1 MALIQCPSCGHSIS
15 DKAVRCPK
23 CGSAVGTQT
32 PQTPSYNANAYPVE
46 NKNSGNKGKKTG
58 IIIISVVAAIL
69 AIVVVALVVHF
80 NNRPSYLSDEYTEDY
95 SYDVEDVVA
104 ETIEHSESTLEMVI
118 RYANQGLPEE
128 VEEGMTM
135 EKITLE
141 GDYITYTCSVD
152 EDLYSIS
159 DIRATQNEIKRNMKE
174 YLFGTDNSNVNEFR
188 SICKSNH
195 KGAAFK
201 YVGRKTGNS
210 HTIYIKPSEIE
221 D

>member
-1 MALIQCPSCGHSIS
+1 MALIQCSQCGQTIS

-23 CGSAVGTQT
+23 CGASVVS
-32 PQTPSYNANAYPVE
+32 PQQSDSYNSNPVE
-46 NKNSGNKGKKTG
+46 NRNSGSGGKKTA
-58 IIIISVVAAIL
+58 IIIVSAVAAIL
-69 AIVVVALVVHF
+69 AIVVVFLLVR
-80 NNRPSYLSDEYTEDY
+80 NNRSDYLSDEYTEDY

-128 VEEGMTM
+128 VEEGVTM